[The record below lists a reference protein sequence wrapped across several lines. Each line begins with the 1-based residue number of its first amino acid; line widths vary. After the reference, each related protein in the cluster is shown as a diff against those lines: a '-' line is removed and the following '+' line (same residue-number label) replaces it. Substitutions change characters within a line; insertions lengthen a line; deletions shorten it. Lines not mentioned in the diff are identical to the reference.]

1 MICVGWSVFG
11 VPLTPLHAHTHTLQL
26 PLSPFCFLSVLK
38 AQRKLSPASP
48 PFFFFLFQEKHPKN
62 LISIQHASA
71 AHCIESRA
79 LSIQSACLYI
89 QCVRACVRVREGDTM
104 GESLHVNP
112 QGHVQTLA
120 ARQAFAL
127 IFKKY
132 FNVNDGE
139 SIRDAHL
146 NDQMHVGLLILK

>member
-1 MICVGWSVFG
+1 MFV
-11 VPLTPLHAHTHTLQL
+11 HTV
-26 PLSPFCFLSVLK
+26 C
-38 AQRKLSPASP
+38 
-48 PFFFFLFQEKHPKN
+48 
-62 LISIQHASA
+62 
-71 AHCIESRA
+71 
-79 LSIQSACLYI
+79 
-89 QCVRACVRVREGDTM
+89 ACVRVREGDTM
-104 GESLHVNP
+104 GESLRVNP

-132 FNVNDGE
+132 FKVNDGE